1 IGTLSPSIMPKEEC
15 KLSSGCKHKERKP
28 KKPHYIPRPFGKPY
42 NYKCFQCPFTCMEK
56 SHLYNHMKYSLC
68 KNSLSLLIES
78 DWPYKK
84 GNLLP
89 SDQLRL
95 QQGIVGSH
103 GSEQEQ
109 VEQKGGDELQLRFS
123 DEQVIALEKGA
134 EARAETNGTANQS
147 SEQTE
152 VSPRGGAKQEAELI
166 MADVFSLEE
175 QLLRARSVEVES
187 KLRHYRLSKTRLLLS
202 ESLPCYPPTLPP
214 GHLGCAD
221 APPLNLSLLGVGYPL
236 TSDLFSYLNP
246 GLGTAT
252 TSNPAQVGSL
262 PFLASAA
269 QLTHTH
275 THSDRSVLSPRF
287 YYPFLCEHTAA
298 SDPSKAAKPAGFTPK
313 LNLWKFPTIRPAG
326 STEAWSSSGSLSPE
340 TGPGTG
346 ERAQSRW
353 GVEQSAK
360 RVAASLDSHNS
371 PAEKKV
377 PSFLLNQATPIS
389 VDRLLLQSSLHKP
402 SYLPFCLSSR
412 TGLDE
417 RHADMRS
424 STHFSEVG
432 EEKDRGTDGETDG
445 GMDGEIVCDLSSAL
459 QELRRA
465 EREAELHPEHAHS
478 HHMWAQKIRKIRLEL
493 SHIQQALQ
501 RTTQG
506 PLDLSV
512 KKEPIAIMTTPLG
525 DKQEMQQHSGQS
537 QDMSSETGD
546 EEEEETET
554 EDEWKKRSIDILIR
568 MGQSQ
573 GVSMVTPGVAMVK
586 SEPLLGDA
594 EALWNSRTRKCEA
607 DSSVRVCSKTPNCP
621 SSPITAPAA
630 Q

>member
-1 IGTLSPSIMPKEEC
+1 MPKEEC

-78 DWPYKK
+78 DWSYKK

-89 SDQLRL
+89 SEQPHL
-95 QQGIVGSH
+95 QQGIVGNQ

-109 VEQKGGDELQLRFS
+109 EEQKGEDDLQFS
-123 DEQVIALEKGA
+123 FTEEQEMEMEKSAGVQT
-134 EARAETNGTANQS
+134 ETNLAANQNT
-147 SEQTE
+147 EQA
-152 VSPRGGAKQEAELI
+152 VSSPRGGAKQEAELI
-166 MADVFSLEE
+166 MADMFSLEE

-214 GHLGCAD
+214 GHHNSSD
-221 APPLNLSLLGVGYPL
+221 APPINLSLLGVGYPL

-246 GLGTAT
+246 SFSTAS
-252 TSNPAQVGSL
+252 TSNTAQISSL

-269 QLTHTH
+269 QLTHAH
-275 THSDRSVLSPRF
+275 THSDHSVLPSRF

-298 SDPSKAAKPAGFTPK
+298 SDISKSSKPTTFTPK
-313 LNLWKFPTIRPAG
+313 LNLWKFPTLRPAA
-326 STEAWSSSGSLSPE
+326 SSEAWSSTGSLSPE
-340 TGPGTG
+340 TEPGGG
-346 ERAQSRW
+346 ERVQSRW
-353 GVEQSAK
+353 GVEQSVK
-360 RVAASLDSHNS
+360 RAAFSHDSHNT
-371 PAEKKV
+371 PAEKK
-377 PSFLLNQATPIS
+377 SARAFLLNQAMPIS
-389 VDRLLLQSSLHKP
+389 ADRLLLQSSN
-402 SYLPFCLSSR
+402 R

-417 RHADMRS
+417 HHSNRRNPA
-424 STHFSEVG
+424 HFSVIVED
-432 EEKDRGTDGETDG
+432 KDRQTDGE
-445 GMDGEIVCDLSSAL
+445 IACDLSSAL

-465 EREAELHPEHAHS
+465 EQEAELHREHAHS

-501 RTTQG
+501 RSTQG

-512 KKEPIAIMTTPLG
+512 KREPIAMTTTALG
-525 DKQEMQQHSGQS
+525 GKQRSGQS
-537 QDMSSETGD
+537 QDLTSETRGG
-546 EEEEETET
+546 EEEDTGT
-554 EDEWKKRSIDILIR
+554 EDKRKKHSLDFLFK

-573 GVSMVTPGVAMVK
+573 NVSMVTPAVTVVK
-586 SEPLLGDA
+586 SEPLLSDA
-594 EALWNSRTRKCEA
+594 KALWNSRTRKCEA
-607 DSSVRVCSKTPNCP
+607 DSSVRVCSKTQNSP
-621 SSPITAPAA
+621 SSPITASAV

>member
-1 IGTLSPSIMPKEEC
+1 MPKEEC

-89 SDQLRL
+89 SEQLRL
-95 QQGIVGSH
+95 QQGIVGSQD
-103 GSEQEQ
+103 SEQEQ
-109 VEQKGGDELQLRFS
+109 VGQKRGDDLQLSFS
-123 DEQVIALEKGA
+123 DEQETEVEKNA
-134 EARAETNGTANQS
+134 EARAETNGIANQS

-152 VSPRGGAKQEAELI
+152 APQRGVAKQEAELI

-214 GHLGCAD
+214 GHLNCPD

-246 GLGTAT
+246 SLGAAT

-275 THSDRSVLSPRF
+275 THSDRPALPPRF
-287 YYPFLCEHTAA
+287 YYPFLCDHTSA
-298 SDPSKAAKPAGFTPK
+298 SDPSKGIKPTTFTPK
-313 LNLWKFPTIRPAG
+313 LNLWKFPTLRPAG
-326 STEAWSSSGSLSPE
+326 STEAWSSPGSMSPE

-346 ERAQSRW
+346 ERVQSRW
-353 GVEQSAK
+353 GAEQSVK
-360 RVAASLDSHNS
+360 RAAVSQDSHNA
-371 PAEKKV
+371 PAEKKGP
-377 PSFLLNQATPIS
+377 PSFLLNQETPIS
-389 VDRLLLQSSLHKP
+389 VNRILLQSSLNN
-402 SYLPFCLSSR
+402 R

-417 RHADMRS
+417 CYSDIRGS
-424 STHFSEVG
+424 SIFSEAG
-432 EEKDRGTDGETDG
+432 EAKERGMDGETNG
-445 GMDGEIVCDLSSAL
+445 GMDGEISCDLSSAL
-459 QELRRA
+459 QELQRA
-465 EREAELHPEHAHS
+465 EREAGLHPEHAHS
-478 HHMWAQKIRKIRLEL
+478 HHMWAQKIHKIRLEL

-501 RTTQG
+501 RSSQG
-506 PLDLSV
+506 PLDLSI
-512 KKEPIAIMTTPLG
+512 KKEPVTMTTTPLG
-525 DKQEMQQHSGQS
+525 PKHDMKQHSGHS
-537 QDMSSETGD
+537 QDMSSETG
-546 EEEEETET
+546 EEEEEEEEPET
-554 EDEWKKRSIDILIR
+554 EDEWKKRSLDVLIR

-573 GVSMVTPGVAMVK
+573 GISMVTPGVAVVK

-594 EALWNSRTRKCEA
+594 EVLWNSRTRKCEA
-607 DSSVRVCSKTPNCP
+607 DSSVRVCSKTTNCP
-621 SSPITAPAA
+621 SSPITASAV

>member
-1 IGTLSPSIMPKEEC
+1 MPKEEC

-89 SDQLRL
+89 SEQLRME
-95 QQGIVGSH
+95 QGIVGNRS
-103 GSEQEQ
+103 SDQEREH
-109 VEQKGGDELQLRFS
+109 VEQKGGDDLHLSFS
-123 DEQVIALEKGA
+123 DGQEMEMEKA
-134 EARAETNGTANQS
+134 AETRMETNSTANQS
-147 SEQTE
+147 SEQPE
-152 VSPRGGAKQEAELI
+152 ESPKVGAKQEAELI

-214 GHLGCAD
+214 GHLNCPD

-236 TSDLFSYLNP
+236 MSDLFSYLNP
-246 GLGTAT
+246 SLSAAAT
-252 TSNPAQVGSL
+252 SSNSAQVGSL
-262 PFLASAA
+262 PFLASKA

-275 THSDRSVLSPRF
+275 THSDRSVLPPRF
-287 YYPFLCEHTAA
+287 YYPFLCEHTSAP
-298 SDPSKAAKPAGFTPK
+298 DPSKAIKPTTFTPK
-313 LNLWKFPTIRPAG
+313 LNLWKFPTLRPAG
-326 STEAWSSSGSLSPE
+326 STEAWSSPGSLSPE

-346 ERAQSRW
+346 ERNQGRW
-353 GVEQSAK
+353 GVEQGVKKA
-360 RVAASLDSHNS
+360 VASLDSHNA
-371 PAEKKV
+371 PAEKKTAA
-377 PSFLLNQATPIS
+377 SFPFNQATPIS
-389 VDRLLLQSSLHKP
+389 VDRLLLQSSLN
-402 SYLPFCLSSR
+402 SR
-412 TGLDE
+412 TRLDE
-417 RHADMRS
+417 DYSDIRS
-424 STHFSEVG
+424 SAHLSEAS
-432 EEKDRGTDGETDG
+432 EEKDRGTDGETNEG
-445 GMDGEIVCDLSSAL
+445 IDGEIVCDLSSAL
-459 QELRRA
+459 QELQRA
-465 EREAELHPEHAHS
+465 EREAALHPEHAHS

-506 PLDLSV
+506 PLDLSL
-512 KKEPIAIMTTPLG
+512 KKEPVAMTTSPLG
-525 DKQEMQQHSGQS
+525 EKKEIKQHSAQRHYMG
-537 QDMSSETGD
+537 SETGEEED
-546 EEEEETET
+546 EEEEIET
-554 EDEWKKRSIDILIR
+554 EDEWKKRSLDVLIR
-568 MGQSQ
+568 MGQSE
-573 GVSMVTPGVAMVK
+573 GVSIVTPGVAMVK
-586 SEPLLGDA
+586 SEPFMGDG

-621 SSPITAPAA
+621 PSPINASSV

>member
-1 IGTLSPSIMPKEEC
+1 MPKEEC

-89 SDQLRL
+89 SEQLRM

-103 GSEQEQ
+103 GSDQGQEQ
-109 VEQKGGDELQLRFS
+109 VKQKAGDELQLSFT
-123 DEQVIALEKGA
+123 DEQEMELEKDA
-134 EARAETNGTANQS
+134 DARAESKGSANQS

-187 KLRHYRLSKTRLLLS
+187 KLRHYRLSKTRMLLS
-202 ESLPCYPPTLPP
+202 ESLPCYPSTLPP
-214 GHLGCAD
+214 GHLNCPD

-236 TSDLFSYLNP
+236 TSELFSYLNP

-252 TSNPAQVGSL
+252 TSNPAQVSSL

-275 THSDRSVLSPRF
+275 THSDRSVLPPRF
-287 YYPFLCEHTAA
+287 YYPFLCEHMAA
-298 SDPSKAAKPAGFTPK
+298 SDPGKAAKPAALNPK
-313 LNLWKFPTIRPAG
+313 LNLWKFPTLRPAD
-326 STEAWSSSGSLSPE
+326 SNEAWSSSGSLSPE

-360 RVAASLDSHNS
+360 RVTASLDSHNS
-371 PAEKKV
+371 PAEKKG
-377 PSFLLNQATPIS
+377 PSFLLNQAMPIS
-389 VDRLLLQSSLHKP
+389 VDRLLLHSS
-402 SYLPFCLSSR
+402 LSSR

-417 RHADMRS
+417 HHADIRS
-424 STHFSEVG
+424 SAHFSEVG
-432 EEKDRGTDGETDG
+432 DEKDRGTDRETDG
-445 GMDGEIVCDLSSAL
+445 GMEGEIVCDLSSAL
-459 QELRRA
+459 QELHRA
-465 EREAELHPEHAHS
+465 EREVELHPEHAHS
-478 HHMWAQKIRKIRLEL
+478 NHMWAQKIRKIRLEL
-493 SHIQQALQ
+493 SHLHQALQ
-501 RTTQG
+501 RTAQG

-512 KKEPIAIMTTPLG
+512 KKEPVAMTTTPLG
-525 DKQEMQQHSGQS
+525 DNQEMKQHSGLS
-537 QDMSSETGD
+537 QDMSSETG
-546 EEEEETET
+546 EEEEEEAET
-554 EDEWKKRSIDILIR
+554 EDEWKKRSLDILIR

-573 GVSMVTPGVAMVK
+573 GVAMVK
-586 SEPLLGDA
+586 SEPLLGDV

-607 DSSVRVCSKTPNCP
+607 DSSVRVCSKPPNCP
-621 SSPITAPAA
+621 SSPITAPAV